1 MNFSLTTVQVNWWA
15 ALVGGL
21 LSFLSPCI
29 FPLLPGFLA
38 FLISSKKRR
47 SAVWRAFAFSLG
59 LSVIF
64 VLLGIA
70 TGTFGMFLSGSKR
83 WVEIVGGAIVIVFG
97 MSYSG
102 LFTLPF
108 FEKGIFIPFNREID
122 GFWSAFLFGIVTS
135 FAWTP
140 CIGPTLGAILTIAA
154 TGDTLNGGLLLVL
167 FSVGIMIPLILAAL
181 LVDYVNKAMPKIS
194 KYQRQINIVGGVI
207 LITVGVLMMLGKLA
221 LLTPS

>member
-1 MNFSLTTVQVNWWA
+1 MDFSLTTVQVNWWA
-15 ALVGGL
+15 ALVGGF

-38 FLISSKKRR
+38 FLISSKKRK

-64 VLLGIA
+64 ILLGLA
-70 TGTFGMFLSGSKR
+70 TGTFGMFLSGFRR
-83 WVEIVGGAIVIVFG
+83 WVELIGGAIVIVFG
-97 MSYSG
+97 VSYTG

-108 FEKGIFIPFNREID
+108 FEKGIFIPFNREVD
-122 GFWSAFLFGIVTS
+122 SFWSAFLFGLVTS

-154 TGDTLNGGLLLVL
+154 TGDTLNGGILLAF
-167 FSVGIMIPLILAAL
+167 FSIGIMIPLLLAAL
-181 LVDYVNKAMPKIS
+181 LVDYVNKVMPTIS
-194 KYQRQINIVGGVI
+194 KYQTQINIAGGII
-207 LITVGVLMMLGKLA
+207 LIIVGILMMIGKLGI
-221 LLTPS
+221 LTPA

>member
-1 MNFSLTTVQVNWWA
+1 MDFSLTTVQVNWWA
-15 ALVGGL
+15 ALVGGF

-38 FLISSKKRR
+38 FLISSKKRK

-64 VLLGIA
+64 VLLGVA
-70 TGTFGMFLSGSKR
+70 TGTFGMFLSGSKK
-83 WVEIVGGAIVIVFG
+83 WVELIGGIIVIVFG
-97 MSYSG
+97 ASYTG

-108 FEKGIFIPFNREID
+108 FEKGIFIPFNREIE

-154 TGDTLNGGLLLVL
+154 TGNSLNGGILLTL
-167 FSVGIMIPLILAAL
+167 FSIGIMIPLILAAL
-181 LVDYVNKAMPKIS
+181 LVDYVNKIMPTIS
-194 KYQRQINIVGGVI
+194 KYQRQINIVGGAI
-207 LITVGVLMMLGKLA
+207 LIMVGVLMITGKLG
-221 LLTPS
+221 LLTPA

>member
-1 MNFSLTTVQVNWWA
+1 MDFSLTTVQVNLWT

-38 FLISSKKRR
+38 FLVSSKKKR

-64 VLLGIA
+64 VLLGLA

-83 WVEIVGGAIVIVFG
+83 WIELIGGALVILFG
-97 MSYSG
+97 MSYTG

-122 GFWSAFLFGIVTS
+122 GFWSAFLFGLVTS

-154 TGDTLNGGLLLVL
+154 TGNTLTGGILLVF
-167 FSVGIMIPLILAAL
+167 FSIGIMIPLLLAAL
-181 LVDYVNKAMPKIS
+181 LVDSINKIMPAIS
-194 KYQRQINIVGGVI
+194 KYQRQINIVGGIV
-207 LITVGVLMMLGKLA
+207 LIIVGVLMMLGKLA
-221 LLTPS
+221 ALTPA

>member
-15 ALVGGL
+15 ALIGGF

-38 FLISSKKRR
+38 FLISSRNRK

-59 LSVIF
+59 LTVIF

-70 TGTFGMFLSGSKR
+70 SGTFGMMLSGSKR
-83 WVEIVGGAIVIVFG
+83 WIELIGGIIVIVFG
-97 MSYSG
+97 LSYAG

-108 FEKGIFIPFNREID
+108 FEKGIFIPFNRKID

-154 TGDTLNGGLLLVL
+154 TGNSLNGGVLLTI

-181 LVDYVNKAMPKIS
+181 LVDFVNKIMPAIS
-194 KYQRQINIVGGVI
+194 KYQRQINIVGGII
-207 LITVGVLMMLGKLA
+207 LIIVGFLMVIGKLGI
-221 LLTPS
+221 LTPA